1 MKKLFYIFLLF
12 FPATI
17 SVTAQETDSIEVY
30 LIDAY
35 VKPELPH
42 KFILSFF
49 TSDVWISTVIIDDNY
64 EYTVND

>member
-12 FPATI
+12 FPAVI

-42 KFILSFF
+42 KFILSFIRK
-49 TSDVWISTVIIDDNY
+49 TGAAA
-64 EYTVND
+64 